1 MTAQKSPI
9 NPAKSRSILGRAAAF
24 VFGEKRY
31 SVETVTSSDKFSAW
45 KQLLVGWGVNDDVI
59 LDENTAQSIQ
69 AFNRAIEIIA
79 TQIASLPISVYRS
92 DDNGNRSEAKDHSLY
107 QLLKYRPHPL
117 YNSGDFRAA
126 VIRILI
132 LRGNCFVRVVSNR
145 GGIKMLEIIDERTA
159 DIVKVG
165 SNYFYKFSELDET
178 LSADEVL
185 HFKINSKDGISGQ
198 STLDLFKDC
207 LERAQAEIKL
217 GKMYYT
223 KGGQVGG
230 VLAPDQPMSAPQFE
244 QARAAWNRTNV
255 GMDKMG
261 QVGMLP
267 VGVKYVKLGDSLNEN
282 QLNQS
287 RARTTEDISNMTGVH
302 PILLGAMDSA
312 TFSNVEELNRAFV
325 QNTLRAYIK
334 IIEDEFN
341 TKAISKSD
349 RDSVRVRFNTDGLL
363 RGDTSARADYYMK
376 MRTVQAMSPN
386 EIRALE
392 NMNSYEGGDAYDLP
406 LASNIKPQEPQ
417 QQAQNNNEDEPS

>member
-1 MTAQKSPI
+1 MG
-9 NPAKSRSILGRAAAF
+9 NWFG
-24 VFGEKRY
+24 GEKRAT
-31 SVETVTSSDKFSAW
+31 VETVTSSDKFSAW
-45 KQLLVGWGVNDDVI
+45 KQLLVSWGADGDLI
-59 LDENTAQSIQ
+59 LDENSAQSIP
-69 AFNRAIEIIA
+69 AFNRAIEVIA

-92 DDNGNRSEAKDHSLY
+92 DDSGNRSEAKDHSLY

-126 VIRILI
+126 IIRILI
-132 LRGNCFVRVVSNR
+132 LRGNCFVRVISTR
-145 GGIKMLEIIDERTA
+145 AGIKQLEIIDERTA
-159 DIVKVG
+159 EIVKVG
-165 SNYFYKFSELDET
+165 NSYFYKFSDIDEP
-178 LSADEVL
+178 LSSEEVL

-198 STLDLFKDC
+198 STIDLFKDC

-230 VLAPDQPMSAPQFE
+230 VLAPDQPMDVKQFE
-244 QARAAWNRTNV
+244 QARAAWNRHNV

-267 VGVKYVKLGDSLNEN
+267 IGVKYVKLGDSLNEN
-282 QLNQS
+282 QLNES

-312 TFSNVEELNRAFV
+312 TFSNVEELNRVFV
-325 QNTLRAYIK
+325 QFTLRSFIK

-341 TKAISKSD
+341 TKAISSRD
-349 RDSVRVRFNTDGLL
+349 RETLRVRFNTAGLL

-376 MRTVQAMSPN
+376 MRTTQAMSPN

-417 QQAQNNNEDEPS
+417 QAANDTDNEPD

>member
-1 MTAQKSPI
+1 MTASIAPIKPQKKP
-9 NPAKSRSILGRAAAF
+9 SIWRRAANWLS
-24 VFGEKRY
+24 GEKRY

-45 KQLLVGWGVNDDVI
+45 KQLLVSWGVDGDLI
-59 LDENTAQSIQ
+59 LDENTAQSIP

-92 DDNGNRSEAKDHSLY
+92 DENGNREEAKDHPLY

-132 LRGNCFVRVVSNR
+132 LRGNCFVQVISTRS
-145 GGIKMLEIIDERTA
+145 GIKHLEIIDERTA
-159 DIVKVG
+159 DIVKIG
-165 SNYFYKFSELDET
+165 TDYFYKFSDIDRP
-178 LSADEVL
+178 LSSEEVL

-230 VLAPDQPMSAPQFE
+230 VLAPDQPMDVKQFE

-267 VGVKYVKLGDSLNEN
+267 VGMKYVKLGDSLNEN
-282 QLNQS
+282 QLNES

-312 TFSNVEELNRAFV
+312 TFSNVEELNRVFV
-325 QNTLRAYIK
+325 QFTLRSFIK

-341 TKAISKSD
+341 TKAVSRRD
-349 RDSVRVRFNTDGLL
+349 RESVRVRFNTTGLL

-406 LASNIKPQEPQ
+406 LASNIKPQEPA
-417 QQAQNNNEDEPS
+417 QAENNTSNEQD

>member
-1 MTAQKSPI
+1 MG
-9 NPAKSRSILGRAAAF
+9 NWFG
-24 VFGEKRY
+24 GEKRAT
-31 SVETVTSSDKFSAW
+31 VETVTSSDKFSAW
-45 KQLLVGWGVNDDVI
+45 KQLLVSWGADGDLI
-59 LDENTAQSIQ
+59 LDENSAQSIP
-69 AFNRAIEIIA
+69 AFNRAIEVIA

-92 DDNGNRSEAKDHSLY
+92 DDSGNRSEAKDHSLY

-126 VIRILI
+126 IIRILI
-132 LRGNCFVRVVSNR
+132 LRGNCFVRVISTR
-145 GGIKMLEIIDERTA
+145 AGIKQLEIIDERTA
-159 DIVKVG
+159 EIVKVG
-165 SNYFYKFSELDET
+165 NSYFYKFSDIDEP
-178 LSADEVL
+178 LSSEEVL

-198 STLDLFKDC
+198 STIDLFKDC

-230 VLAPDQPMSAPQFE
+230 VLAPDQPMDVKQFE
-244 QARAAWNRTNV
+244 QARAAWNRHNV

-267 VGVKYVKLGDSLNEN
+267 IGVKYVKLGDSLNEN
-282 QLNQS
+282 QLNES

-312 TFSNVEELNRAFV
+312 TFSNVEELNRVFV
-325 QNTLRAYIK
+325 QFTLRSFIK

-341 TKAISKSD
+341 TKAISSRD
-349 RDSVRVRFNTDGLL
+349 RETLRVRFNTAGLL

-376 MRTVQAMSPN
+376 MRTTQAMSPN

-417 QQAQNNNEDEPS
+417 QAANDTDNEPDKTP

>member
-1 MTAQKSPI
+1 MTAPNLPVKAVKSPSFWRW
-9 NPAKSRSILGRAAAF
+9 ATGWMA
-24 VFGEKRY
+24 GEKRY

-45 KQLLVGWGVNDDVI
+45 KQLLVSWGVNDDLI
-59 LDENTAQSIQ
+59 LDEKTAQSIP

-79 TQIASLPISVYRS
+79 TQIASLPISIYRS
-92 DDNGNRSEAKDHSLY
+92 EDNGNRQEAKDHPLY
-107 QLLKYRPHPL
+107 QLLKFRPHPL

-126 VIRILI
+126 IIRILI
-132 LRGNCFVRVVSNR
+132 LRGNCFVRVVGSR

-165 SNYFYKFSELDET
+165 TNYFYKFSDINET

-185 HFKINSKDGISGQ
+185 HFKINSMDGISGQ

-207 LERAQAEIKL
+207 LERAQAEIRL

-230 VLAPDQPMSAPQFE
+230 VLAPDQPMDVKQFE
-244 QARAAWNRTNV
+244 QARAAWNRTNI

-267 VGVKYVKLGDSLNEN
+267 IGVKYVKLGDSLNEN
-282 QLNQS
+282 QLNES

-312 TFSNVEELNRAFV
+312 TFSNVEELNRVFV
-325 QNTLRAYIK
+325 QFTLRSFIK

-341 TKAISKSD
+341 TKAISKSE
-349 RDSVRVRFNTDGLL
+349 RDTVRVRFNTAGLL

-376 MRTVQAMSPN
+376 MRITHAMSPN

-392 NMNSYEGGDAYDLP
+392 NMNSYEGGDRYDLP

-417 QQAQNNNEDEPS
+417 SDQNSNEDEQG

>member
-1 MTAQKSPI
+1 MG
-9 NPAKSRSILGRAAAF
+9 NWFG
-24 VFGEKRY
+24 GEKRAT
-31 SVETVTSSDKFSAW
+31 VETVTSSDKFSAW
-45 KQLLVGWGVNDDVI
+45 KQLLVSWGADGDLI
-59 LDENTAQSIQ
+59 LDENSAQSIP
-69 AFNRAIEIIA
+69 AFNRAIEVIA

-92 DDNGNRSEAKDHSLY
+92 DDSGNRSEAKDHSLY

-126 VIRILI
+126 IIRILI
-132 LRGNCFVRVVSNR
+132 LRGNCFVRVISTR
-145 GGIKMLEIIDERTA
+145 SGIKQLEIIDERTA
-159 DIVKVG
+159 EIVKVG
-165 SNYFYKFSELDET
+165 NSYFYKFSDIDEP
-178 LSADEVL
+178 LSSEEVL

-198 STLDLFKDC
+198 STIDLFKDC

-230 VLAPDQPMSAPQFE
+230 VLAPDQPMDVKQFE
-244 QARAAWNRTNV
+244 QARAAWNRHNV

-267 VGVKYVKLGDSLNEN
+267 IGVKYVKLGDSLNEN
-282 QLNQS
+282 QLNES

-312 TFSNVEELNRAFV
+312 TFSNVEELNRVFV
-325 QNTLRAYIK
+325 QFTLRSFIK

-341 TKAISKSD
+341 TKAISSRD
-349 RDSVRVRFNTDGLL
+349 RETLRVRFNTAGLL

-376 MRTVQAMSPN
+376 MRTTQAMSPN

-417 QQAQNNNEDEPS
+417 QAANDTDNEPD

>member
-1 MTAQKSPI
+1 MTANLTPVQPPKP
-9 NPAKSRSILGRAAAF
+9 SIWKRAANWLS
-24 VFGEKRY
+24 GEKRD
-31 SVETVTSSDKFSAW
+31 VLSSDKFSAW
-45 KQLLVGWGVNDDVI
+45 QSLLTGWGIDGQTI
-59 LDENTAQSIQ
+59 LDENTAQSIP
-69 AFNRAIEIIA
+69 AFNRAIETIA
-79 TQIASLPISVYRS
+79 TQIASLPISVYET
-92 DDNGNRSEAKDHSLY
+92 DGDGNRQEATGHALY
-107 QLLKYRPHPL
+107 DLLKNRPHPL

-126 VIRILI
+126 IVRILI
-132 LRGNCFVRVVSNR
+132 LRGNCFVRMHYTGARITS
-145 GGIKMLEIIDERTA
+145 LEIIDNLTS
-159 DIVKVG
+159 DIVEVG
-165 SNYFYKFSELDET
+165 GQYFYKFEGVSEPV
-178 LSADEVL
+178 SSDEVL

-198 STLDLFKDC
+198 STIKLFKDC
-207 LERAQAEIKL
+207 LERALAEIKL

-230 VLAPDQPMSAPQFE
+230 VLAPDQPMDVRQFE
-244 QARAAWNRTNV
+244 QARAAWNRHNT

-312 TFSNVEELNRAFV
+312 TFSNVEELNRVFV
-325 QNTLRAYIK
+325 QFTLRSYIK

-341 TKAISKSD
+341 TKAISA
-349 RDSVRVRFNTDGLL
+349 RERGRLRVRFNTAGLL
-363 RGDTSARADYYMK
+363 RGDTSARADFYMK

-392 NMNSYEGGDAYDLP
+392 NMNSYEGGDQYDLP
-406 LASNIKPQEPQ
+406 LASNIKPE
-417 QQAQNNNEDEPS
+417 QNTTNEQG